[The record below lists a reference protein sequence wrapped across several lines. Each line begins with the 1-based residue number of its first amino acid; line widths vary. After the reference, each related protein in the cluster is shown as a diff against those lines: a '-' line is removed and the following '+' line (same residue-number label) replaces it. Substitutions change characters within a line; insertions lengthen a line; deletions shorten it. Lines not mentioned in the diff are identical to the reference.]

1 MPDAV
6 ARRGCAGEESPL
18 EKAKAAFEKGEYTQ
32 AIEILKSAA
41 ASEPN
46 NGDVYVLLTRSYL
59 ELNQYDA
66 AVKQRGK
73 SRRDQSEEF
82 RISPLARAKRM
93 ARKRITRLC
102 SAPTRWPGKRRRNLQ
117 AAVDLDA
124 HNFDAQQDLIEYD
137 CTAPG
142 MVGGG
147 EEKAQPLI
155 EKLMAMDA
163 AEGHYATG
171 ICRAQKKNYDAADAE
186 FTKALESKPKTAK
199 RVYDIGDYYL
209 QRKNGEKLLVVA
221 GAGEDLAPRDPRGKF
236 YRGVALILQN
246 EKPAEAEKLLRE
258 YLEARA
264 DELRVSAA
272 VGCPLLAGPAAGKPE
287 ESRRRARR
295 IPGGAETERQVQA
308 GARSA
313 ETARERLSRNFR
325 NAKCTY
331 AKQSRWPWT
340 PCARTKCARC

>member
-1 MPDAV
+1 MLLPGG
-6 ARRGCAGEESPL
+6 ARAQESPL
-18 EKAKAAFEKGEYTQ
+18 EKAKAAFEKGEYPQ

-41 ASEPN
+41 AGEPN
-46 NGDVYVLLTRSYL
+46 NADLYVLLARAYL

-66 AVKQRGK
+66 AVNSAEKAVAINPK
-73 SRRDQSEEF
+73 NSEYHRWLGEAYGAKADHA
-82 RISPLARAKRM
+82 SMLSAYSLARKTQKEFA
-93 ARKRITRLC
+93 
-102 SAPTRWPGKRRRNLQ
+102 

-147 EEKAQPLI
+147 EEKTQPLI

-221 GAGEDLAPRDPRGKF
+221 GAGEEIAPRDPRGKF
-236 YRGVALILQN
+236 YRGVALILRN

-258 YLEARA
+258 YLDLSSMNSEYPQPWVAHYWLGRLQ
-264 DELRVSAA
+264 ESRKN
-272 VGCPLLAGPAAGKPE
+272 PAAARGEYQAALKLNGKYKPAQE
-287 ESRRRARR
+287 A
-295 IPGGAETERQVQA
+295 
-308 GARSA
+308 
-313 ETARERLSRNFR
+313 L
-325 NAKCTY
+325 
-331 AKQSRWPWT
+331 KQLG
-340 PCARTKCARC
+340 KD

>member
-1 MPDAV
+1 VRATNLICTGLACLMLL
-6 ARRGCAGEESPL
+6 CAGTRAQESPL
-18 EKAKAAFEKGEYTQ
+18 EKAEAAFEKGEYPQ

-41 ASEPN
+41 AGEPN
-46 NGDVYVLLTRSYL
+46 NADLYVLLARAYL

-66 AVKQRGK
+66 AVNSAEKAVAINPK
-73 SRRDQSEEF
+73 NSEYHRWLGE
-82 RISPLARAKRM
+82 SYGAKADHASMLSAYSLARKTQ
-93 ARKRITRLC
+93 KEFD
-102 SAPTRWPGKRRRNLQ
+102 
-117 AAVDLDA
+117 AAVQLDA

-171 ICRAQKKNYDAADAE
+171 ICRAQKKNYEAADAE

-236 YRGVALILQN
+236 CRGVALILRN

-258 YLEARA
+258 YLELSPMNSEYPRPWVAHYWLGRLQENRKNPVAARG
-264 DELRVSAA
+264 EYQAA
-272 VGCPLLAGPAAGKPE
+272 LKLNGKYKPAQEALKQLGKD
-287 ESRRRARR
+287 
-295 IPGGAETERQVQA
+295 
-308 GARSA
+308 
-313 ETARERLSRNFR
+313 
-325 NAKCTY
+325 
-331 AKQSRWPWT
+331 
-340 PCARTKCARC
+340 